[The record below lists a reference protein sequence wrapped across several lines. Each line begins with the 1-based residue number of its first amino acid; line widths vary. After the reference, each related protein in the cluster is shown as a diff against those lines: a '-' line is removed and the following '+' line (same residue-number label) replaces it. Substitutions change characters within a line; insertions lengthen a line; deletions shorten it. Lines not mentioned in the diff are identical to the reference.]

1 MSDVGQAGR
10 GESRPERILL
20 VEDDEFSNQLIEMY
34 LRKAGFSE
42 VGIARD
48 GREALEV
55 AAATPFDLMLLDLN
69 LPRLNGA
76 EVLRRLRKNN
86 AMDQMAVLVITS
98 LTNVEETAHCMEQG
112 AEDFLPKPFNRIL
125 LENRVL
131 SILERR
137 KLRQDAAAAAEE
149 ARRRAELN
157 LAADSLGLEAALA
170 VAGRGVAGRLL
181 TGRAGTGARADLF
194 PLPGGGAVVLLAELA
209 EPSRYLAPAVGLAL
223 AHGRQLLAADPGT
236 TPRALVAA
244 MGAGPAGHGVQPSA
258 LRLGAYRL
266 DREAGRFSHDATG
279 QPVPWLLGAA
289 GSDLVPA
296 TGTDIPLAG
305 IHGVMVASQALSSP
319 LRAPSV
325 RASVSSALSAAG
337 LVEALSLGATASG
350 GLASDGAAIGFW
362 LD

>member
-1 MSDVGQAGR
+1 MSDTGQANR
-10 GESRPERILL
+10 GEARPERILL

-42 VGIARD
+42 IGIARD

-137 KLRQDAAAAAEE
+137 RLRQEVACAAEE
-149 ARRRAELN
+149 ARRRAELT
-157 LAADSLGLEAALA
+157 LAADSLALRASLAA
-170 VAGRGVAGRLL
+170 AGPGAAGRLL
-181 TGRAGTGARADLF
+181 SGRVATRARADLV
-194 PLPGGGAVVLLAELA
+194 PLPGGGTAALLAELA
-209 EPSRYLAPAVGLAL
+209 EPSRYLGPAVGLAL
-223 AHGRQLLAADPGT
+223 AHGRQVLAADPDA

-244 MGAGPAGHGVQPSA
+244 MAAGPAGLGVTPSA

-266 DREAGRFSHDATG
+266 DLAAGRFTHDGTG

-296 TGTDIPLAG
+296 TGADFPLAG
-305 IHGVMVASQALSSP
+305 IHGVLVASQALSTP
-319 LRAPSV
+319 LRAPALRGS
-325 RASVSSALSAAG
+325 LSAAASAAG
-337 LVEALSLGATASG
+337 MVEALASAATAQG
-350 GLASDGAAIGFW
+350 GLAADAAAVAFW
-362 LD
+362 MD